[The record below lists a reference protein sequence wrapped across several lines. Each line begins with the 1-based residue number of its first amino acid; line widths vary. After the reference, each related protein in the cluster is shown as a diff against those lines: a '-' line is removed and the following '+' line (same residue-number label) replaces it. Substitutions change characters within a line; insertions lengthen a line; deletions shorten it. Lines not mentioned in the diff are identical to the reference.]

1 MQRATPSRPPL
12 VEVRGAP
19 ATSLETPGPKRGAR
33 VSSDSEGSAMGVLED
48 LARART
54 DYERGDWAAA
64 LDSWSGVRPARLSD
78 PTISQLVPA
87 VPAIR
92 PG

>member
-1 MQRATPSRPPL
+1 MIVSVRPP
-12 VEVRGAP
+12 P
-19 ATSLETPGPKRGAR
+19 
-33 VSSDSEGSAMGVLED
+33 
-48 LARART
+48 
-54 DYERGDWAAA
+54 AAA
-64 LDSWSGVRPARLSD
+64 SSPVVSLDSWSGVRPARLSE